1 VITGVIT
8 EITHI
13 TTKQDYSR
21 WTRAHADVPGI
32 KWSVFP
38 GEGGTMIIV
47 EYAED
52 RKSLTKAN
60 VTPDVF
66 AVVPEAVSVESTDNV
81 RVEARQSA

>member
-66 AVVPEAVSVESTDNV
+66 AAPEAEVIPVESANSV
-81 RVEARQSA
+81 PVRQSA